1 MRHPASLRDSAVSLS
16 KIAITSD
23 SRPIFAIQVT
33 ANTTIRSLRFSFQLE
48 SLVRLTRLN
57 SLTDSGSRRRAQ
69 AQRADK
75 LWHQNRL
82 LTIGARGNHSH
93 PRSSFLFDERQVFAG
108 DFRQCFDRPNGRGM
122 AGPARHV
129 AVDAFDLFIAACLSR
144 YFVCFLAVHLI
155 PYANRNLR
163 QVVEHIQLSN
173 HQPGDAVNHASVA
186 EQRQIKPA
194 RAAGTSGD
202 GAEFVA
208 ALAQVFSLR
217 PTLQTEKFGRERTA
231 ANA

>member
-69 AQRADK
+69 TQRADK
-75 LWHQNRL
+75 LRHQNRL

-93 PRSSFLFDERQVFAG
+93 PRSSFLFDEGQVFAG
-108 DFRQCFDRPNGRGM
+108 SFGQSIDRPDVLSW
-122 AGPARHV
+122 ACPARHI
-129 AVDAFDLFIAACLSR
+129 AIDAFDLFISACLSR
-144 YFVCFLAVHLI
+144 DFVRFLAV
-155 PYANRNLR
+155 
-163 QVVEHIQLSN
+163 
-173 HQPGDAVNHASVA
+173 
-186 EQRQIKPA
+186 
-194 RAAGTSGD
+194 
-202 GAEFVA
+202 
-208 ALAQVFSLR
+208 
-217 PTLQTEKFGRERTA
+217 
-231 ANA
+231 

>member
-93 PRSSFLFDERQVFAG
+93 PRSSFLFDEGQVFAG
-108 DFRQCFDRPNGRGM
+108 GFGQSFDRPNGM
-122 AGPARHV
+122 SWAGTPRHV
-129 AVDAFDLFIAACLSR
+129 AVDAFDFFITARLSR
-144 YFVCFLAVHLI
+144 HFVRFFAVHLI
-155 PYANRNLR
+155 PHADWNLL
-163 QVVEHIQLSN
+163 QMVEHIQLSN
-173 HQPGDAVNHASVA
+173 HQPG
-186 EQRQIKPA
+186 
-194 RAAGTSGD
+194 
-202 GAEFVA
+202 
-208 ALAQVFSLR
+208 
-217 PTLQTEKFGRERTA
+217 
-231 ANA
+231 